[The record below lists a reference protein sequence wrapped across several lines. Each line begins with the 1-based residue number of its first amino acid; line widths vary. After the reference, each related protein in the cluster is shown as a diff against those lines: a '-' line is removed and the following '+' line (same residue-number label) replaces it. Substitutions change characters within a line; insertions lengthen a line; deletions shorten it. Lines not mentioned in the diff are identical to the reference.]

1 MAAEHNWNP
10 PNPSHTHSHTHTH
23 THKRTMSPP
32 THYPPSHAEPCDEC
46 CTGVR
51 PQYFHARLKA
61 TATAIKYHLLSKAA
75 NSTNLIANADEA
87 LELFRGERRWDLGAT
102 IDSAFQRS
110 SRLRRERYGKGL
122 GFRV

>member
-1 MAAEHNWNP
+1 MP
-10 PNPSHTHSHTHTH
+10 
-23 THKRTMSPP
+23 PP
-32 THYPPSHAEPCDEC
+32 THYLPSHAVPWDEC

-61 TATAIKYHLLSKAA
+61 KAIKYHLLAKAA

-87 LELFRGERRWDLGAT
+87 LELCRGERRWERGAA
-102 IDSAFQRS
+102 IDSAFQLS